1 MINPKTQQFMAER
14 MGAKVRARSVDHTPL
29 LTARDEVVDII
40 REAARETL
48 TS

>member
-1 MINPKTQQFMAER
+1 MAKR
-14 MGAKVRARSVDHTPL
+14 MATKIAVHPVDHTPL
-29 LTARDEVVDII
+29 LTAPETVIDII